1 MARGIKLLNRTLA
14 EDKMGKLIRKTI
26 IYSSI
31 LIFLLSLA
39 TGVVFSQPKAIVEK
53 GPEIKLGEV
62 IFFVREF
69 ESTTSPLK
77 ILEVHVE
84 IFNRSQRSVAPPNSI
99 NVVVV
104 PKEIKYPE
112 EVFVAEFNPTQE
124 ETTLT
129 VPLPPNSGR
138 LLIFGFSLPEK
149 KPESVTFEIQINP
162 PAGEKKTVKWEGSGN

>member
-1 MARGIKLLNRTLA
+1 MVN
-14 EDKMGKLIRKTI
+14 KMNKRLKKTI
-26 IYSSI
+26 TYSSV
-31 LIFLLSLA
+31 LIFLLFLA
-39 TGVVFSQPKAIVEK
+39 TGVIFSQPKAIVEK

-62 IFFVREF
+62 TFFVREF

-77 ILEVHVE
+77 MLEVHVE
-84 IFNRSQRSVAPPNSI
+84 IFNRSQRSAAPPNSI
-99 NVVVV
+99 KVVVV

-112 EVFVAEFNPTQE
+112 EASVTEFKPTQE

-162 PAGEKKTVKWEGSGN
+162 PDGEKKTVKWEGSSN